1 MVVSKEITDFYN
13 LNTWSGGHD
22 RWQEILDNGHG
33 DEAME
38 YLEMI
43 FGESG
48 EAVDE
53 TTINDYLWFDAEND
67 HPEWFNKEES
77 DDEESDEE
85 VEVSDEEYNDIVS
98 SAEAEA
104 EPEV

>member
-22 RWQEILDNGHG
+22 RWQAILDAGHG

-38 YLEMI
+38 YLEMM

-53 TTINDYLWFDAEND
+53 TTINDYLWFEAEND
-67 HPEWFNKEES
+67 HPEWFTDGESEEEEA
-77 DDEESDEE
+77 DEDDFTDEENAEFEAISNAADE
-85 VEVSDEEYNDIVS
+85 S
-98 SAEAEA
+98 
-104 EPEV
+104 